1 MEYNDVPG
9 SPAFD
14 LLESALES
22 LQSEKP
28 NDRSEVDRRYAI
40 IITDLEKVLAYYKTY
55 IV

>member
-1 MEYNDVPG
+1 MEYEYVPKL
-9 SPAFD
+9 PTLD